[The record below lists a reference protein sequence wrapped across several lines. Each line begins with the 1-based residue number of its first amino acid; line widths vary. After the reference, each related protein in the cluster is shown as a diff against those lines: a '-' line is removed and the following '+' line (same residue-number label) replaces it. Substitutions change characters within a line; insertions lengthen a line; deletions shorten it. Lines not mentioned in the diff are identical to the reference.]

1 MAREVERGGKTHCA
15 TTKVMANAGYAR
27 KHVTAV
33 KTSVARGTLIA
44 LLAVMGCT
52 ESGPRTEAERR
63 AEEAQSAVPQSIG
76 CDGLEAPGIEVEAST
91 SARLAG
97 AAAPIGAPLR
107 LRLHGLPAVSPL
119 ITPGRKEKSADRFA
133 GLVPFRVAAGGM
145 HAVLVA
151 SLAWADLGEADPP
164 RLVEPQSFKWVTV
177 CGRRFKAGLYVLE
190 PARLYFVQ
198 LWGSPD
204 RELTLMIRR
213 LPGG

>member
-1 MAREVERGGKTHCA
+1 MALEVERGGKTLCA
-15 TTKVMANAGYAR
+15 TTKVMANAWHA
-27 KHVTAV
+27 HDQVTAV
-33 KTSVARGTLIA
+33 KSTVARGTLIA
-44 LLAVMGCT
+44 LLAVVGCT

-63 AEEAQSAVPQSIG
+63 AEEAQAAVPQSIA
-76 CDGLEAPGIEVEAST
+76 CDELEPAAIDIDAST

-97 AAAPIGAPLR
+97 GAAPIGPPLR

-164 RLVEPQSFKWVTV
+164 RLVEPRSFRWVTV
-177 CGRRFKAGLYVLE
+177 CGRRFKSGLYALE
-190 PARLYFVQ
+190 PGRLYFVQ
-198 LWGSPD
+198 LWDSPD

-213 LPGG
+213 LPG